1 MLRFGRNGQGGAVSF
16 FVLLGE
22 VVALWYVVQT
32 VGGQEKHVLDL
43 INKLVDEELI
53 QESFIPQYEV
63 KKRIRGVWKK
73 YVEVLL
79 PGYIFVITEHP
90 GKLREALRSVPKFTR
105 LLGNNDVFIPLDDQE
120 AAFINAFTEPDHRV
134 IEFSSGVME
143 GDEIV
148 ILNGPLMNHTGLIK
162 KLDRHKRL
170 AYLEI
175 EILGRVKT
183 IKVGLEIVRK
193 KP

>member
-1 MLRFGRNGQGGAVSF
+1 M
-16 FVLLGE
+16 
-22 VVALWYVVQT
+22 WYVVQT

-63 KKRIRGVWKK
+63 KKRIQGVWKMRT
-73 YVEVLL
+73 EVLL
-79 PGYIFVITEHP
+79 PGYIFVITDHP

-105 LLGNNDVFIPLDDQE
+105 LLGNNDVFTPLDDQE
-120 AAFINAFTEPDHRV
+120 AAFINAFTQPGHRV
-134 IEFSSGVME
+134 VELSNGGME

-148 ILNGPLMNHTGLIK
+148 FLDGAVMNEKGLIK

-170 AYLEI
+170 AYLEM
-175 EILGRVKT
+175 EILGRMKT

>member
-1 MLRFGRNGQGGAVSF
+1 M
-16 FVLLGE
+16 
-22 VVALWYVVQT
+22 ALWYVVQT

-53 QESFIPQYEV
+53 QEAFIPQYEV
-63 KKRIRGVWKK
+63 KKRIQGVWKQR
-73 YVEVLL
+73 VEVLL
-79 PGYIFVITEHP
+79 PGYIFVVTNQP
-90 GKLREALRSVPKFTR
+90 GKLRESLRSV
-105 LLGNNDVFIPLDDQE
+105 LVDQE
-120 AAFINAFTEPDHRV
+120 VAFINAFTKPDHRV
-134 IEFSSGVME
+134 VELSSGVIE

-148 ILNGPLMNHTGLIK
+148 ILNGPLMHHTGLIK

-170 AYLEI
+170 AYLEM
-175 EILGRVKT
+175 EILGRIKT